1 VSAFVFGSMS
11 TSGFRPE
18 DESVVE
24 AHNRKRARTFAV
36 PAHHLQELW
45 AAVNAQRLDTIR
57 MFFNDHPN
65 TAAHWAQFPEQ
76 LNACLRTHARAGTPA
91 RCIDSLAALF
101 IDGGVAMLPEDMDA
115 VLLHILSAP
124 VNEWTRKRLDA
135 WAKESPAR
143 AEMLLVLATEA
154 HNLPVF
160 QHVLGMY
167 GSAKAT
173 RAIWFDAGD
182 TSRRSV
188 LHAVV
193 RWPDAA
199 IRRELLATLLPHC
212 SAAYV
217 TQSLCR
223 LPAWTLEEPVFA
235 PGLAARA
242 IDTLAPPWTL
252 PVALSAI
259 EEAALRAD
267 TASLATLLCRARE
280 DALLDASLLACA
292 LFTSLRAAAL
302 AAAEAPPED
311 APVAAA
317 AGREDVTHAH
327 ALCATMLMGCMSVRM
342 LLDFHAHLDTLRRQ
356 AIAVKAR
363 ATAPAADRPK
373 SVNSAAAALIDT
385 TAIERVL
392 GSLSKAHALH
402 AAIVKHAKSEEE
414 RVAFALAERTQD
426 ADAAFEARTRQ
437 YMGLVEH
444 SLAMREEMQQLRLEK
459 RVLMDLLDKKSGALR
474 VLSAR
479 LTSAQSTAP
488 VVPPRTE
495 ALATPPPPEDA
506 AFVQWIAD
514 MDAAHADMLA
524 LLMPDVPDTV
534 VHVAAASS
542 DKHLGSAVFEAAPHT
557 PTSPT
562 STRAQAP
569 RYSTFDRISSTNSL
583 LSLHS
588 SDGSMEERFS
598 KLQASAI
605 SMSALEERLAR
616 LQAPVSVAA
625 VSAQQRPGHART
637 PIALKLP
644 K

>member
-1 VSAFVFGSMS
+1 M
-11 TSGFRPE
+11 
-18 DESVVE
+18 VE

-36 PAHHLQELW
+36 PAHHLKELW
-45 AAVNAQRLDTIR
+45 AAVGAQRLETIR
-57 MFFNDHPN
+57 AFFHDHPS

-76 LNACLRTHARAGTPA
+76 LNACLRAHARAGTPA
-91 RCIDSLAALF
+91 RCLDSLAALF
-101 IDGGVAMLPEDMDA
+101 IDGGVAMLPEDVDA

-124 VNEWTRKRLDA
+124 VSEPTRKRLDG
-135 WAKESPAR
+135 WAKETPAR
-143 AEMLLVLATEA
+143 TEMLLVLAAEA
-154 HNLPVF
+154 CNLPMF
-160 QHVLGMY
+160 QHVLSAY

-182 TSRRSV
+182 TSRHSV
-188 LHAVV
+188 LHAIV

-199 IRRELLATLLPHC
+199 VRRELLATLLPHC

-217 TQSLCR
+217 TQTLRR
-223 LPAWTLEEPVFA
+223 LAAWTFEEPVFA
-235 PGLAARA
+235 PGLAAGA
-242 IDTLAPPWTL
+242 IDAFAPPWTL

-292 LFTSLRAAAL
+292 LYTSLRAAAL
-302 AAAEAPPED
+302 AAAAAPPED
-311 APVAAA
+311 VPVAAA
-317 AGREDVTHAH
+317 AGREDVMHAH

-363 ATAPAADRPK
+363 ATAPVAADRPK
-373 SVNSAAAALIDT
+373 PVNSAAATLADT

-402 AAIVKHAKSEEE
+402 AAIVKHAKDEEE

-426 ADAAFEARTRQ
+426 ADAAFETRTRQ

-459 RVLMDLLDKKSGALR
+459 RVLVDLLDKKSGALR
-474 VLSAR
+474 VLAAKLVGTHSAAAPTAAPTFQQPR
-479 LTSAQSTAP
+479 PAGPGAVSVTSPAA
-488 VVPPRTE
+488 
-495 ALATPPPPEDA
+495 EDA

-524 LLMPDVPDTV
+524 LLMPDVPD
-534 VHVAAASS
+534 
-542 DKHLGSAVFEAAPHT
+542 AVITHTAHALDAAPHT

-569 RYSTFDRISSTNSL
+569 RFSSLNRTSSANSL
-583 LSLHS
+583 FSMHS

-605 SMSALEERLAR
+605 SLSALEERLVR
-616 LQAPVSVAA
+616 LQAPASVA
-625 VSAQQRPGHART
+625 VGSARAASFGRT
-637 PIALKLP
+637 PIALQLP